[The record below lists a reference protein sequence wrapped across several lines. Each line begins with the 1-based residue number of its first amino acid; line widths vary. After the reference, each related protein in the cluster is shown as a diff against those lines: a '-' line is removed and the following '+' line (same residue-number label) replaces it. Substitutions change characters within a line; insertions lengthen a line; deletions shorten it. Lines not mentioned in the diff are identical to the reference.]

1 MSSVRGP
8 NSALTEF
15 LRSQGINAS
24 EIRDRWERRQR
35 GDDPR
40 NYDGSENA
48 PEAVATANGEADPEV
63 EAIALA
69 AARKARGDAD
79 DFEQEG
85 TTKCVYCSSRFTIT
99 VYSKQVGD
107 GYVCLSCA
115 AQSKPAKQ
123 KKTAT
128 AAARKKRKKTAASL
142 LEQHNRTV
150 PSLQDLCI
158 SCVADYIDDV
168 DELGDLSSQ
177 NFIKISAILSR
188 NRKLTARTCQLFFRP
203 EATTLELWDCS
214 ELPCESFNLIPALC
228 PNLKRLVLGMCGQL
242 NGENLRRIAELK
254 SLEEVVLDGAF
265 LVRKEAW
272 IEFFETAGPRLKKL
286 TIKSV
291 YRIDVEVLAM
301 LVEMCSSLESL
312 TLVRISQ
319 LCDSTPFYLLG
330 NLAQLRH
337 LELIELEPEALD
349 DSCMLNTLNMIGA
362 QLESLSI
369 SNANLTDSFI
379 NTVAATCGSLTSLE
393 LVNLPAVTE
402 EAVASMFE
410 NWSERSTPGLQ
421 TLSLQRCI
429 ALGDGAIA
437 AVLKHSRTTLVDLN
451 VNSLRL
457 LTGESINAFASLPN
471 LTKLDIGFVG
481 SVEPQHIYK
490 LSTSKSLRLVLAYG
504 NIRLSDMPL
513 PTNLTVVGTM

>member
-1 MSSVRGP
+1 M
-8 NSALTEF
+8 
-15 LRSQGINAS
+15 
-24 EIRDRWERRQR
+24 
-35 GDDPR
+35 DPR
-40 NYDGSENA
+40 TEDGSENR
-48 PEAVATANGEADPEV
+48 PEAVATLDGGADPEV

-69 AARKARGDAD
+69 AARKSRADAED
-79 DFEQEG
+79 YEQEG
-85 TTKCVYCSSRFTIT
+85 TTKCVYCGSRFTIT
-99 VYSKQVGD
+99 VYSKQVDD
-107 GYVCLSCA
+107 GFACLSCA
-115 AQSKPAKQ
+115 ARSKPAKP

-128 AAARKKRKKTAASL
+128 AAARKKRKKTAESL
-142 LEQHNRTV
+142 LEQQNRAV

-242 NGENLRRIAELK
+242 NNENLKRISELQ
-254 SLEEVVLDGAF
+254 SLEEIVLDGAF
-265 LVRKEAW
+265 LIRKEAW
-272 IEFFETAGPRLKKL
+272 IEFFETIGSQLKKL

-291 YRIDVEVLAM
+291 YRVDVEVLAM

-312 TLVRISQ
+312 TLVRLSQ
-319 LCDSTPFYLLG
+319 LCDTTPFYLLG
-330 NLAQLRH
+330 NLAQLKH

-349 DSCMLNTLNMIGA
+349 DNCMLNTLNMVGS
-362 QLESLSI
+362 QLESLTVST
-369 SNANLTDSFI
+369 ANLTDKFI
-379 NTVAATCGSLTSLE
+379 DAVAATCGSLTSLE
-393 LVNLPAVTE
+393 LINLSAVTE
-402 EAVASMFE
+402 EAVTNMFE
-410 NWSERSTPGLQ
+410 SWSERSTPGLQ

-429 ALGDGAIA
+429 ALGDKVIEAF
-437 AVLKHSRTTLVDLN
+437 LKHSRTTLVDLN

-457 LTGESINAFASLPN
+457 LSGKSINSFASLPN
-471 LTKLDIGFVG
+471 LTKLDVGFVG

-490 LSTSKSLRLVLAYG
+490 LATSRSLKLVLAFG

>member
-35 GDDPR
+35 GEEAMEAQD
-40 NYDGSENA
+40 NA
-48 PEAVATANGEADPEV
+48 EVVQLVGNNGEAADPEV

-69 AARKARGDAD
+69 AARKARAD
-79 DFEQEG
+79 DEDFEQEG
-85 TTKCVYCSSRFTIT
+85 TTKCVYCGSRFTIT
-99 VYSKQVGD
+99 VYTKEAD
-107 GYVCLSCA
+107 NGYVCLACA
-115 AQSKPAKQ
+115 AQTKP
-123 KKTAT
+123 KKGKAT
-128 AAARKKRKKTAASL
+128 AAAAAKRKRKKTAEML
-142 LEQHNRTV
+142 LEQQNRII

-188 NRKLTARTCQLFFRP
+188 NRKLSARTCQLFFRG
-203 EATTLELWDCS
+203 ETSILELWDCS
-214 ELPCESFNLIPALC
+214 SLPCESFNLIPALC

-242 NGENLRRIAELK
+242 NDDNMRRIAALPN
-254 SLEEVVLDGAF
+254 LEEVVFDGAF

-272 IEFFETAGPRLKKL
+272 IDFFETVGPRLKKL

-291 YRIDVEVLAM
+291 YRVDVEVLAI
-301 LVEMCSSLESL
+301 LVEMCTELESL
-312 TLVRISQ
+312 TLGRLSQ
-319 LCDSTPFYLLG
+319 LHDTTPFYLLG
-330 NLAQLRH
+330 NLGKLKH
-337 LELIELEPEALD
+337 LEFIELEPDALD
-349 DSCMLNTLNMIGA
+349 DSCLISTLNLIGS
-362 QLESLSI
+362 QLETLVV
-369 SNANLTDSFI
+369 NDANLTDRFI
-379 NTVAATCGSLTSLE
+379 SAVAATCGSLTRLE
-393 LVNLPAVTE
+393 LVNLPSITE
-402 EAVASMFE
+402 EAAVAMFD
-410 NWSERSTPGLQ
+410 NWSSRSTPGLQ
-421 TLSLQRCI
+421 TLSLRRCI
-429 ALGDGAIA
+429 ALGDATLT
-437 AVLKHSRTTLVDLN
+437 AVLNHSRSTLVDLD

-457 LTGESINAFASLPN
+457 LTGPSIMALAALPN

-490 LSTSKSLRLVLAYG
+490 LATSRSLRLVLAYG

-513 PTNLTVVGTM
+513 PPTLTVIGTM